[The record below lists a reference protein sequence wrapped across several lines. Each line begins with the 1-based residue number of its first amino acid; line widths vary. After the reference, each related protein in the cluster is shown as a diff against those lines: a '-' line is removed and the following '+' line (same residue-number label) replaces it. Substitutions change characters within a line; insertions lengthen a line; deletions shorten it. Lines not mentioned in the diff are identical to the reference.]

1 MNFERVAE
9 LVAELTLLRFF
20 PGDESARL
28 AIVRMVGQMAEN
40 EDQVR
45 WLVRRT
51 LDLWNEWPGPLEFR
65 AVFCSR
71 FKPKDGKNAY
81 SERFTDGLPPAVVPD
96 CVRIAENLKQLWIE
110 QGATYD
116 PGWWNREYAA
126 AMRDSEEKRKREEQE
141 KRMLKPRPS
150 EDEFALGAD

>member
-20 PGDESARL
+20 PSDESARL
-28 AIVRMVGQMAEN
+28 AIVRMVGQMAET
-40 EDQVR
+40 EEQVR

-51 LDLWNEWPGPLEFR
+51 LDLHNEWPGPLELR

-71 FKPKDGKNAY
+71 FRPKDGKNAY
-81 SERFTDGLPPAVVPD
+81 SEMFPGGFPEPAVPA
-96 CVRIAENLKQLWIE
+96 CMRIAENQKQLWIE

-116 PGWWNREYAA
+116 PNWWEREYGA
-126 AMRDSEEKRKREEQE
+126 AMRQSEEKRKREDQE
-141 KRMLKPRPS
+141 KRMLKRRPS